1 MEKKYTGVHYDRDRK
16 KWKVSLRVKG
26 VLYLDTYTDTDVQGA
41 KLRDIAIIKNDL
53 KRPLQVL
60 NPKTDQIMGSKGKIF
75 AQEYEIN
82 AKHIFKNIKDK
93 FGTEKPEKGTNKTP
107 KKKKR
112 KK

>member
-1 MEKKYTGVHYDRDRK
+1 
-16 KWKVSLRVKG
+16 
-26 VLYLDTYTDTDVQGA
+26 
-41 KLRDIAIIKNDL
+41 
-53 KRPLQVL
+53 
-60 NPKTDQIMGSKGKIF
+60 MGSKGKIF

-82 AKHIFKNIKDK
+82 AKHIFKKIKDK

>member
-1 MEKKYTGVHYDRDRK
+1 MEKNYTGVHYDRDRK

-26 VLYLDTYTDTDVQGA
+26 VLYVDTYTETDVQGA
-41 KLRDIAIIKNDL
+41 KLRDLAIIKNDL

-60 NPKTDQIMGSKGKIF
+60 KPTKKQIIGKGKNF
-75 AQEYEIN
+75 VQEYEAN
-82 AKHIFKNIKDK
+82 AKHINKSINDK
-93 FGTEKPEKGTNKTP
+93 FCRENLERGTNKTP